1 MSTAPA
7 VTMQELELETAELLP
22 ARETLSSGVQA
33 GSGSTAQ
40 SGLVNVSAANGNA
53 NNDANAGSHDSSGG
67 GSGDGNT
74 AQSGVVNV
82 SAANGNLNHN
92 ANAGSGSPG

>member
-22 ARETLSSGVQA
+22 ARETLSSGARA

-40 SGLVNVSAANGNA
+40 SGLVNVSAANGSF
-53 NNDANAGSHDSSGG
+53 NND
-67 GSGDGNT
+67 
-74 AQSGVVNV
+74 V
-82 SAANGNLNHN
+82 SV
-92 ANAGSGSPG
+92 GSGSTG